1 MKKQRYLVQ
10 RLDTEEFFCH
20 PSEVE
25 EFTQWIKDP
34 LRAHKWVDLDSC
46 LAAVRTSDMVG
57 NPAQVHTSPWS
68 YDQEGRLF
76 RDQVTVKAPPR

>member
-46 LAAVRTSDMVG
+46 LAAVRTSDMVWG
-57 NPAQVHTSPWS
+57 IPAQVHTLTL
-68 YDQEGRLF
+68 EL
-76 RDQVTVKAPPR
+76 